1 MREKAP
7 DLLPENDLAETPFP
21 KVWRPPSLTLAPRL
35 HCVLVMQAKK
45 LLHGFPNMSRDTAG
59 DMTCASM
66 LHLFDY
72 PAAEKGSP
80 YSRAQWR
87 PKAGPGEGEELG
99 AVFDLEKLSRP
110 LLEAIQQY
118 AREEA
123 ASGKSNPALNLTMQ
137 FSHRTPPSSSPGGM
151 VTTWRAADA
160 AAAAGGRGGRGGDEE
175 SRGDEEIRQQE
186 RRVRNRSLEVGE
198 RHGLRVGGRWIGGK
212 GQEEGPPRADR
223 CAGVA
228 PPRS

>member
-137 FSHRTPPSSSPGGM
+137 FSHRTPPLLLPRWHGHDVAG
-151 VTTWRAADA
+151 
-160 AAAAGGRGGRGGDEE
+160 GGRGGG
-175 SRGDEEIRQQE
+175 
-186 RRVRNRSLEVGE
+186 
-198 RHGLRVGGRWIGGK
+198 GGRTRRTRWRRGK
-212 GQEEGPPRADR
+212 PRR
-223 CAGVA
+223 RRNPTAGT
-228 PPRS
+228 PRPKSFSRSR